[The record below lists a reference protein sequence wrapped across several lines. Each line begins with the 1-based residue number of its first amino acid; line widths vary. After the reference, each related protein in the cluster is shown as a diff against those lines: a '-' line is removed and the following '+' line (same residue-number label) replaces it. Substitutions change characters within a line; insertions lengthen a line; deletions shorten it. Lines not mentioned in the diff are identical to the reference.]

1 MDKKQDLMPPVEGQH
16 RNDDEREHEHEH
28 EHEISDSNAHEQLS
42 ESGHAQQQSQQHRR
56 DYQSNERRSPSR
68 DRDPRD
74 RDRGDR
80 DPRDRE
86 RSRSSDRGDR
96 DRDRDRDRGDYN
108 RSSSRSSSDRY
119 ERSDRSDRND
129 RGNDRS
135 DRYERSD
142 RGDRNDRERSDRS
155 DRNDRNDRGNE
166 RNDRP
171 RNNGKRQNSYQQH
184 HINYQ
189 ETYEDLILAPRAAD
203 AAPMQSINVQD
214 LKEMNITALITYA
227 QGLDI
232 PEVSSLKKQEII
244 FKILESQSDQR
255 VEIWGEG
262 ILERLPDG
270 FGFLRSPK
278 FNYVPGPDDIYVSPA
293 HIKRFGLRT
302 GDSLKGTIRKPK
314 EGEKYFALQRVES
327 VNYHSPS
334 QAAAKTVFENLTP
347 LFPNKKFNLEGD
359 PTAISTRIIDVLVP
373 IGKGQ
378 RGLIVEPPKT
388 GKTLLLKEIAN
399 TILKNHPEVIMMILL
414 IDERPEEVTD
424 MERSVKAEVVSSTFD
439 EYATRHVQVAE
450 IVLEKAKRL
459 VECGHDVVIFL
470 DSLTRLARAYNT
482 LAPAS
487 GKVLTGGIDA
497 NALHRPKRFFGAARN
512 VEEGGSLTII
522 ATTLVETGSRMDEV
536 IFEEFKGTGNM
547 EIHLTRKLSNK
558 RVFPALDLLM
568 SGTRREELMLPE
580 DEMKNLQVLQKFI
593 STMSTNEGMELLIDK
608 MRKTKTNQ
616 EFWDQMLKKKTD
628 K

>member
-1 MDKKQDLMPPVEGQH
+1 MSNKHSDGIDKTAQQSITQDQAGAESSKSVVKQSETPVAPQVNKPVEKP
-16 RNDDEREHEHEH
+16 
-28 EHEISDSNAHEQLS
+28 AH
-42 ESGHAQQQSQQHRR
+42 
-56 DYQSNERRSPSR
+56 
-68 DRDPRD
+68 
-74 RDRGDR
+74 
-80 DPRDRE
+80 
-86 RSRSSDRGDR
+86 
-96 DRDRDRDRGDYN
+96 
-108 RSSSRSSSDRY
+108 
-119 ERSDRSDRND
+119 
-129 RGNDRS
+129 
-135 DRYERSD
+135 
-142 RGDRNDRERSDRS
+142 
-155 DRNDRNDRGNE
+155 
-166 RNDRP
+166 
-171 RNNGKRQNSYQQH
+171 
-184 HINYQ
+184 
-189 ETYEDLILAPRAAD
+189 APRASRQIDKGVVPQRVQQQASD
-203 AAPMQSINVQD
+203 PAAQQSPVVQAPQAQEPVVPMKSMNVQE
-214 LKEMNITALITYA
+214 LKEMNITSLVAYA
-227 QGLDI
+227 QELGI
-232 PEVSSLKKQEII
+232 PDVVSLKKQEII

-302 GDSLKGTIRKPK
+302 GDSIKGTIRKPK

-327 VNYHSPS
+327 INFQPPAHVTT
-334 QAAAKTVFENLTP
+334 KTVFENLTP
-347 LFPNKKFNLEGD
+347 LFPNKKFDLEVD
-359 PTAISTRIIDVLVP
+359 PSVISTRIMDILVP

-378 RGLIVEPPKT
+378 RGLIVAPPKT
-388 GKTLLLKEIAN
+388 GKTLLLKELAN
-399 TILKNHPEVIMMILL
+399 TIIKNHPEVIMIVLL

-459 VECGHDVVIFL
+459 VEAGRDVVILL

-497 NALHRPKRFFGAARN
+497 NALQRPKRFFGAARN
-512 VEEGGSLTII
+512 IEEGGSLTIL
-522 ATTLVETGSRMDEV
+522 ATALVETGSRMDEV

-558 RVFPALDLLM
+558 RIFPAFDLQM
-568 SGTRREELMLPE
+568 SGTRREELMLSE
-580 DEMKNLQVLQKFI
+580 EQLRNMLVLQRFVA
-593 STMSTNEGMELLIDK
+593 TMSTTEGMEFLIDK

-616 EFWDQMLKKKTD
+616 EFWDMMLKKKNTEN